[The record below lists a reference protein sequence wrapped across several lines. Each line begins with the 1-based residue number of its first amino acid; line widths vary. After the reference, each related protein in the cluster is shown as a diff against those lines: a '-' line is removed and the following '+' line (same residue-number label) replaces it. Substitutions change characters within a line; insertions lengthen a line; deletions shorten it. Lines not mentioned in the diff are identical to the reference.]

1 MDRVSSKQGRPRA
14 RSWHQQNELYAWRS
28 SLWLWPGPIRSS
40 QFLVYAQVCIHFY
53 PMHWDA
59 SGLPPLAPR
68 ELPRASAFAGV
79 HLVRLWDTGVIRNVG
94 SAAAVVGCS
103 SARGDHESSAS
114 PLPCECQRHR
124 QERKCVALCITC
136 LAVRSKYPSG
146 PASRSTPAPKP
157 FDGISLCENHVR
169 RAGLMTATSGFSCWE
184 TSVAVSPFPEGKIG
198 KIAL

>member
-1 MDRVSSKQGRPRA
+1 M
-14 RSWHQQNELYAWRS
+14 
-28 SLWLWPGPIRSS
+28 WP
-40 QFLVYAQVCIHFY
+40 A
-53 PMHWDA
+53 
-59 SGLPPLAPR
+59 PLAPR

-198 KIAL
+198 KIALESSSPKLGVRPKIDFLRTDPTREVIHIELSGAVGVV